1 MSLMQLAKYSFFNF
15 SQLKEARKVG
25 LGKIIGYLILLSFLS
40 TIPLVTHVFQGMQE
54 IRTDGQTIAEKIPPF
69 RIQEG
74 RLTTE
79 TSGEGFIY
87 QTDSIIF
94 TFDPDGQRTSEDIS
108 NDLMGNLFSIGLLPE
123 SIVIALPANDL
134 TTSLLGSSQLEL
146 SYQENNLEQ
155 LDAPSLKEI
164 LSYNQMPWW
173 IHLVVFLVA
182 LYPSFLSLLFTLL
195 IGSIFTNI
203 YCRIRMVPYSFLDN
217 LKILAVSITLPVCL
231 TTVVQFFTY
240 SFDASTFIL
249 MASIFIFPQTVK
261 KDQMKE

>member
-69 RIQEG
+69 SIQNG

-79 TSGEGFIY
+79 SPGEGFIY

-94 TFDPDGQRTSEDIS
+94 TFDPEGHRTAEDIS
-108 NDLMGNLFSIGLLPE
+108 NDLVGNLFSIGLLPE
-123 SIVIALPANDL
+123 SIVLALPANEL
-134 TTSLLGSSQLEL
+134 TTSLLGSSQLEF
-146 SYQENNLEQ
+146 SYQENGLDQ
-155 LDAPSLKEI
+155 LDDSVVREM
-164 LSYNQMPWW
+164 LSYNQIPWW
-173 IHLVVFLVA
+173 IYLVVFLVA